1 MKDTAYKALDATE
14 MLMEHIISERDKAQP
29 NSSEKAL
36 LRHMGRHIDNA
47 RFELAKAIKCLED
60 YECEMSDYE

>member
-1 MKDTAYKALDATE
+1 MKNAAYKALDATE
-14 MLMEHIISERDKAQP
+14 MLMERIISERDKTQP

-47 RFELAKAIKCLED
+47 RFELAKAIKYLE
-60 YECEMSDYE
+60 EFE